1 MKKNITRLFSVLLAA
16 VMVFGTLPVS
26 AMGTDVADP
35 PASTV
40 DDAAVA
46 ASTAEPEESSAADE
60 TSDDAAQP
68 EEQSAEEENAVT
80 YASNDSFYKIVHLDC
95 GRKYFSKNWIIAL
108 LYEMKN
114 DGYNQ
119 LQLAFGND
127 GLRFLLDDMS
137 FTANGTT
144 YSHEMVVSKVKAG
157 NKAQNSSGDD
167 SYLTQSEM
175 DEIIVKANELDIE
188 IVPLLNL
195 PGHANAILDI
205 ADDAYNASGSN
216 NTLDVAN
223 SVKAREFGKAI
234 FQKYVDYFA
243 GKNCKF
249 FNFGAD
255 EYANDASGTFSFSR
269 LNSTEYQQFVT
280 FINDLAGYIIEKRM
294 TPRAFND
301 GLYYNNQGM
310 TASTNLSKVQVCYWS
325 SGWGNY
331 PVASAST
338 ISQNGYEM
346 INTNGDFYYVLGKN
360 DNFDS
365 GYSYAS
371 GFNNTVFAGD
381 TTISNP
387 VGSMFCIWCDYP
399 NAETEQQVAA
409 NTRLVLRAM
418 AQRMDGQTVNVND
431 EVVANGF
438 NADGSVNGAT
448 DDSDIKISIGD
459 STEAATS
466 GELTV
471 GSKMVLHASK
481 TVDWTT
487 SNEDVATIASA
498 DETGVN
504 SISNDSA
511 VSASAINVTAAGVGN
526 ATITATDGEKTAEF
540 AVTVQ
545 ETETE
550 DITVSENADN
560 SDTVVVGSYTGPY
573 QTDDETIATVTTS
586 VKEITGK
593 TSLEAA
599 EVGVGTFYVSTSS
612 SVSEKPSNQLT
623 FEDAGN
629 GQYYIKNGNNYIYP
643 DATYTRGWG
652 DGSWSYSLKTGKQP
666 VKVTTSGNGIIIS
679 KSCSSGSNTTTA
691 YLTLGRKPNWSGSYT
706 YSADDSRQTL
716 YLYKEVTTETTNQTT
731 ITFHG
736 VKEGNT
742 SVVIGGVTY
751 NIHVM
756 AEDLSTVDP
765 LKIEYWI
772 TNARVDGNSGVT
784 KENYV
789 SIKATA
795 SGIATE
801 NGVDVTTL
809 VDSTATRDSRDQ
821 KYWKSV
827 ILNTQKENNS
837 TSKTELQTGAK
848 GDDDTLS
855 GSAFTKVRY
864 YNRKWQVYTT
874 EWVDVDRS
882 QVTVTYTDNG
892 TKTYSGDKNQLVAYY
907 MEVLDISKTKTD
919 GTAVTEMNVGG
930 SDWGTR
936 GSSTSNTSYNGY
948 ISGEGVCSLSFQIV
962 YESGATNPASKE
974 ASALI
979 TKTYFY
985 NYWDKRGV
993 GTLNLDGQGC
1003 EIYKVTATTGDLTCN
1018 YNSAHGYL
1026 NNISLQWND
1035 DETLVWGD
1043 DSGSTE
1049 ASQKSV
1055 SIANNTNYP
1064 DVGTDAQKNLS
1075 WGKNGNGNGK
1085 NNSAILIRIY
1095 VKSVAEKNLTVH
1107 YFMNNTDDSK
1117 NEFHSYKIGVNETT
1131 RFSNEF
1137 GIDSNSDTGLKNN
1150 TVTNFADV
1158 EETVTSVLTGLT
1170 TIPAQYRYT
1179 KYTLINAYASD
1190 NGLDAYLIYTFD
1202 NTASFVVDFGTS
1214 LKLEP
1219 KNIND
1224 SLYGSGV
1231 NIVGVEVSAVSYG
1244 KVETDD
1250 NHNIIYTPSSSFP
1263 SSKEGETLTVTYTGT
1278 LQLDENKQL
1287 QQGAVTYVV
1296 SILPA
1301 SNVLYEEDFLTSDQ
1315 DTEKRWKKEL
1325 PTTSTGNQQTQKVGS
1340 SDTYS
1345 VFGNDES
1352 YNSSVGKN
1360 GAWKVSNLGVNTPT
1374 KPLTTT
1380 FYGNTFDLIG
1390 TCGYHTGK
1398 VIMLIKT
1405 AEGAESSKAKIV
1417 VVDTRYN
1424 DGGAESSATLY
1435 QVPLAHVDMG
1445 ADATYDVKIYA
1456 SGLAAT
1462 TAGNDTNSVTAKTV
1476 LAASADDS
1484 YDVDSD
1490 EIAAILEENGLTID
1504 QVEVVTTSAMTEIA
1518 AAGSEQIAVA
1528 SLPDGERTA
1537 VDHGEGNYVEI
1548 DGFRV
1553 YRSTATSDENE
1564 TPTVADNYPVTEQN
1578 VNYWNILDVIKG
1590 EITAYT
1596 ESDNARTVAV
1606 QQYEKDGGPQNEIYL
1621 ASGQGVAF
1629 KLTDTSITSVQVS
1642 LRAVSGSTGYNNTA
1656 IGSNTEMYYSVN
1668 VQSGIF
1674 TITNTGTGNSLLA
1687 IGNVK
1692 LPSSVTDNMIQQAS
1706 AISNEELA
1714 AAIQLAIHGAEE
1726 PEVFTPDTFTAK
1738 TTATKVIRNKVVTLK
1753 VTVSSD
1759 VAYVTINGVKYTRTG
1774 FQSAFNKNRTILVV
1788 NTVPKDETKTYEIV
1802 AYNANGVASETKTV
1816 TG

>member
-46 ASTAEPEESSAADE
+46 ASTAEPEESSVADE

-95 GRKYFSKNWIIAL
+95 GRKYFSKGWIIAL
-108 LYEMKN
+108 LYEMQN

-144 YSHEMVVSKVKAG
+144 YSHETVVSKVKAG
-157 NKAQNSSGDD
+157 NEAQNSSGDS
-167 SYLTQSEM
+167 SYLTETEM
-175 DEIIVKANELDIE
+175 DEIIATANKLNIE

-205 ADDAYNASGSN
+205 ADDAYNASGTYQKNEWSSTTTKKSD
-216 NTLDVAN
+216 NTLDVTSDA
-223 SVKAREFGKAI
+223 ATEFATAI
-234 FQKYVDYFA
+234 FKKYVDYFA
-243 GKNCKF
+243 KKDCRF
-249 FNFGAD
+249 FSFGAD
-255 EYANDASGTFSFSR
+255 EYVNDLGELPAFSFSR
-269 LNSTEYQQFVT
+269 LNSSEYASFVS
-280 FINDLAGYIIEKRM
+280 FISNLADYIDSSGM
-294 TPRAFND
+294 TARAFND
-301 GLYYNNQGM
+301 GFYYSSQSM
-310 TASTNLSKVQVCYWS
+310 DESDALKKTQICYWS
-325 SGWGNY
+325 SGWGGY
-331 PVASAST
+331 YVSSAET
-338 ISQNGYEM
+338 ISNTHEM
-346 INTNGDFYYVLGKN
+346 INTHGDFYYVLGK
-360 DNFDS
+360 DDKFDS
-365 GYSYAS
+365 NYSYAS
-371 GFNNTVFAGD
+371 NFTNTGFMSSTV
-381 TTISNP
+381 TNP
-387 VGSMFCIWCDYP
+387 AGSMFCIWCDYP
-399 NAETEQQVAA
+399 NAETETEVAQK
-409 NTRLVLRAM
+409 TRLVLRAM

-431 EVVANGF
+431 EVVENGF
-438 NADGSVNGAT
+438 NADGSINGAT
-448 DDSDIKISIGD
+448 DDSNIKISIGD

-481 TVDWTT
+481 TVTWTT
-487 SNEDVATIASA
+487 SDGDVATIASA

-511 VSASAINVTAAGVGN
+511 VNASAINVTAAGVGS

-540 AVTVQ
+540 TVTVQ

-550 DITVSENADN
+550 DITVSVGATTDTYTVNGKYEESETYETENVSIAKVASVKAGSGYSLVTNGSVQNGTYYVAGTETGDKIPVTITKQSSGN
-560 SDTVVVGSYTGPY
+560 ETYYTVTSN
-573 QTDDETIATVTTS
+573 DETVTL
-586 VKEITGK
+586 G
-593 TSLEAA
+593 
-599 EVGVGTFYVSTSS
+599 SS
-612 SVSEKPSNQLT
+612 NKKAQLSIELDT
-623 FEDAGN
+623 N
-629 GQYYIKNGNNYIYP
+629 GQIKIY
-643 DATYTRGWG
+643 RKSG
-652 DGSWSYSLKTGKQP
+652 GSGGG
-666 VKVTTSGNGIIIS
+666 SG
-679 KSCSSGSNTTTA
+679 SGSNYYYATVSDGK
-691 YLTLGRKPNWSGSYT
+691 LVGGSGKVSY
-706 YSADDSRQTL
+706 DDIPSL
-716 YLYKEVTTETTNQTT
+716 YLFTKTGESSDTIEVTFKGVSEGTTYATIGDTKFT
-731 ITFHG
+731 IT
-736 VKEGNT
+736 
-742 SVVIGGVTY
+742 VT
-751 NIHVM
+751 

-772 TNARVDGNSGVT
+772 TNARVAGNSGVT
-784 KENYV
+784 EENYV
-789 SIKATA
+789 SIRATA

-827 ILNTQKENNS
+827 ILDTQKENNS

-864 YNRKWQVYTT
+864 YSSKWQVYTT

-948 ISGEGVCSLSFQIV
+948 ASDEGVCSLSFQIV

-974 ASALI
+974 ASDLI

-1003 EIYKVTATTGDLTCN
+1003 EIYKVTATTGDLTSEYKSVN
-1018 YNSAHGYL
+1018 KYL
-1026 NNISLQWND
+1026 TNISLNWND

-1064 DVGTDAQKNLS
+1064 DVETDAQKNLS
-1075 WGKNGNGNGK
+1075 WGKNKNGNGK

-1107 YFMNNTDDSK
+1107 YFMNNTDDPK
-1117 NEFHSYKIGVNETT
+1117 NEFHSYKIGVNGTT
-1131 RFSNEF
+1131 SFNSEF
-1137 GIDSNSDTGLKNN
+1137 GMDSNSETGLKNN

-1179 KYTLINAYASD
+1179 KYTLINAYASED
-1190 NGLDAYLIYTFD
+1190 GQNAYLIYTFD
-1202 NTASFVVDFGTS
+1202 NTASFVIDFGTS
-1214 LKLEP
+1214 LTLEA
-1219 KNIND
+1219 KDINASLAGTGVSIVNVTANATYGNI
-1224 SLYGSGV
+1224 
-1231 NIVGVEVSAVSYG
+1231 SY
-1244 KVETDD
+1244 D
-1250 NHNIIYTPSSSFP
+1250 NSKIIYTPKDGFQ
-1263 SSKEGETLTVTYTGT
+1263 SSKKGDTMTVTYTG
-1278 LQLDENKQL
+1278 QLLLDGEDTPQEGK
-1287 QQGAVTYVV
+1287 VTYVV

-1301 SNVLYEEDFLTSDQ
+1301 SNVLYEEDFLTTEETGWTKSDNL
-1315 DTEKRWKKEL
+1315 DKH
-1325 PTTSTGNQQTQKVGS
+1325 TTAQETQKVGGDKS
-1340 SDTYS
+1340 YS
-1345 VFGNDES
+1345 VFGYDVS
-1352 YNSSVGKN
+1352 YNSSVTGNGYWKMEKLNEKTSLGK
-1360 GAWKVSNLGVNTPT
+1360 A
-1374 KPLTTT
+1374 LTTT
-1380 FYGNTFDLIG
+1380 FYGNIFDLIG
-1390 TCGYHTGK
+1390 SCDKDTGRILMAIVDPNTGK
-1398 VIMLIKT
+1398 PVTNLSI
-1405 AEGAESSKAKIV
+1405 
-1417 VVDTRYN
+1417 DTRYN
-1424 DGGAESSATLY
+1424 GGAIS
-1435 QVPLAHVDMG
+1435 QVPLAHVELDTEK
-1445 ADATYDVKIYA
+1445 TYRVDIYA
-1456 SGLAAT
+1456 TELPAT
-1462 TAGNDTNSVTAKTV
+1462 NVTV
-1476 LAASADDS
+1476 NIPSS
-1484 YDVDSD
+1484 
-1490 EIAAILEENGLTID
+1490 
-1504 QVEVVTTSAMTEIA
+1504 A
-1518 AAGSEQIAVA
+1518 AAVALYADEETSEDEALNEFLETYGITLADVEFVSVSDNLA
-1528 SLPDGERTA
+1528 SSEDAISTAALIPD
-1537 VDHGEGNYVEI
+1537 EGNSGSVVIKHEAGTHVEI

-1590 EITAYT
+1590 SITAYT
-1596 ESDNARTVAV
+1596 ESSNGYTVDV
-1606 QQYEKDGGPQNEIYL
+1606 QQYENAGGPQNEIYL
-1621 ASGQGVAF
+1621 ACGQGVAF
-1629 KLTDTSITSVQVS
+1629 RLTDTNITSVQVS
-1642 LRAVSGSTGYNNTA
+1642 LRAVSGSTEYNNTK
-1656 IGSNTEMYYSVN
+1656 IKSNTEMYYSVSAQN
-1668 VQSGIF
+1668 GIF
-1674 TITNTGTGNSLLA
+1674 TINNTGSSLLA

-1692 LPSSVTDNMIQQAS
+1692 FPSTVTDDKIQRPS
-1706 AISNEELA
+1706 TISNAELA
-1714 AAIQLAIHGAEE
+1714 TAIQLAIHGAEE

-1738 TTATKVIRNKVVTLK
+1738 TTATNVVRKKVVTLK

-1788 NTVPKDETKTYEIV
+1788 NTVPKNETKTYEIV
-1802 AYNANGVASETKTV
+1802 AYNADGVASETKTV